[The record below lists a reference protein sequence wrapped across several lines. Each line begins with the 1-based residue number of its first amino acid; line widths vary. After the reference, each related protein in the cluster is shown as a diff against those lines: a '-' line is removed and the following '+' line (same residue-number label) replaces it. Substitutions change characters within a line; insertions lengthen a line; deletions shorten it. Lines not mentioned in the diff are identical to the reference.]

1 MDIIVFGASGR
12 TGVLLVGQALEAGH
26 QVTAFVR
33 DLAKLSLQHPA
44 LSVIQGNVGDAGAV
58 EKAITG
64 QQAVLSV
71 LGPTRGS
78 SPGAMSAAAYH
89 ITHAMQKSGVKRLVT
104 LTGAGVRDPRDQPK
118 AFDHLM
124 RTLLGMLSGAVL
136 RDSQEGVSMIRASD
150 LDWTVVRVPMLTDGP
165 LTGKF
170 RVGYVGKDSGRQIS
184 RADAAAFM
192 LQQLEDDTYFYQA
205 PMISY

>member
-1 MDIIVFGASGR
+1 
-12 TGVLLVGQALEAGH
+12 
-26 QVTAFVR
+26 
-33 DLAKLSLQHPA
+33 
-44 LSVIQGNVGDAGAV
+44 
-58 EKAITG
+58 
-64 QQAVLSV
+64 
-71 LGPTRGS
+71 
-78 SPGAMSAAAYH
+78 MSAAAYH